1 MVYVKAIVL
10 RGKRVIELVDLLN
23 LNKMHWDYDCI
34 YIAEYFKF
42 CIVCNYELYIKKR
55 ETTVHKEIF
64 ITKLDIKKIM
74 TVYNITGD
82 LEASMLYLFKD

>member
-1 MVYVKAIVL
+1 MVYVKTIIL
-10 RGKRVIELVDLLN
+10 RGNRVIQLIGLLN
-23 LNKMHWDYDCI
+23 LNMQWNYDCI
-34 YIAEYFKF
+34 YVTYDFKF
-42 CIVCNYELYIKKR
+42 CIGCNYKLNIKR
-55 ETTVHKEIF
+55 GGTSTRKEIF

>member
-1 MVYVKAIVL
+1 MSYVKAIVL
-10 RGKRVIELVDLLN
+10 RGKRVIELISLLN
-23 LNKMHWDYDCI
+23 LNSNWNYDCI
-34 YIAEYFKF
+34 YVTYDFKF
-42 CIVCNYELYIKKR
+42 CIGCNYHKNIKKG
-55 ETTVHKEIF
+55 ETTVHKEFF